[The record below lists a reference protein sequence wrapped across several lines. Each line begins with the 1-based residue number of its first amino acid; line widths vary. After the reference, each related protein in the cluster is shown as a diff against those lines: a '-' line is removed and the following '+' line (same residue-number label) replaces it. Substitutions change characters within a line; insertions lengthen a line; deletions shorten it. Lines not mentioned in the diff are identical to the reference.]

1 MNKIIVLFI
10 LLASSLGFAK
20 DDLHSFCDGLDKTL
34 RHLNRSESRPCNS
47 PSLTPTSARLVT
59 YQGQKT
65 TVMSEDDAQAL
76 FTDFKNNED
85 IPFDFSLAG
94 CEQRAHEM
102 SRLLLLKGITP
113 LKGFASVDE
122 SKSPRLEIPHPKKK
136 GERIRWK
143 YHVAPV
149 VLVEKNGKLVPFTL
163 DPSMED
169 RAVPTTEWVGAM
181 TKHNPKMKVRLQ
193 YANASQYDSNGR
205 LRIDPRDKSFTKA
218 NQESLRE
225 FKEYSKDPNGESEW
239 MFQQQLMEDKLNSIP
254 GF

>member
-10 LLASSLGFAK
+10 FLFSSLGFAK
-20 DDLHSFCDGLDKTL
+20 DDLHSFCEGLDKTL

-47 PSLTPTSARLVT
+47 APLRPSSARLVT
-59 YQGQKT
+59 YQGQKA
-65 TVMSEDDAQAL
+65 TVMSEEDAQAL
-76 FTDFKNNED
+76 FTEFKNNAD

-122 SKSPRLEIPHPKKK
+122 RKAPRLEIPHPKKK
-136 GERIRWK
+136 GEIIRWK

-163 DPSMED
+163 DPSMES
-169 RAVPTTEWVGAM
+169 RAIPTTQWVGDM
-181 TKHNPKMKVRLQ
+181 TKHNPKMAVRLQ

-205 LRIDPRDKSFTKA
+205 IRIDPQDKNFTQS

-225 FKEYSKDPNGESEW
+225 FKKYSEDSNGESEW
-239 MFQQQLMEDKLNSIP
+239 MFQQQLMEDKLNSI